1 MLRAHKKSNNS
12 LPQLSYIPTC
22 FYGEEANLFW
32 HTRDY
37 SRNDVWASHMTKE
50 EYMSGLKNLPGND
63 FYKYPK
69 CKKFSPKPTDSAICH
84 TFNGLELSK
93 ILKSSSWRENF
104 LDAFTQGETPET
116 LRSTGVDYDSGLMFS
131 LDTMQSYLITKRER
145 SSSHEP
151 VNSFWIKLHQPGE
164 LPWVE
169 QDKSSWHKMESHQDD
184 MVTYFITI
192 KGEKVANT
200 VNTDR
205 LHYLKYFQYSWI

>member
-116 LRSTGVDYDSGLMFS
+116 PPQAKRAPSPNCAGASGGGLRAG
-131 LDTMQSYLITKRER
+131 RAC
-145 SSSHEP
+145 
-151 VNSFWIKLHQPGE
+151 GE
-164 LPWVE
+164 TRV
-169 QDKSSWHKMESHQDD
+169 
-184 MVTYFITI
+184 
-192 KGEKVANT
+192 GA
-200 VNTDR
+200 R
-205 LHYLKYFQYSWI
+205 C